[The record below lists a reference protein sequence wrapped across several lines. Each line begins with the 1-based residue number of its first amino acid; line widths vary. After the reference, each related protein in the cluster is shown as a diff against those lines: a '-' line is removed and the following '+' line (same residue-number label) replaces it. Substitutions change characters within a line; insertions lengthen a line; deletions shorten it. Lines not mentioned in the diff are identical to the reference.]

1 MLWISSYRDYLV
13 TRLPLRYYIPLSL
26 FLTNA
31 AFVLFPIQDVMMWCI
46 SIVFSFI
53 LVFQFRLWDD
63 LSDLSHDR
71 IEHPNRTL
79 SKSNN
84 ILSFYVLVF
93 LLFMSNLYM
102 LFWYN
107 SNLSKLLGYLGLCM
121 IFMAWYKWRPTN
133 TKYNLLNSIVVL
145 SKYPAIVWLIGNNI
159 ETNNNF
165 ILISSLLSVYF
176 IFLIYEITHDDK
188 FYKNKNY
195 ENMMLLISITLIL
208 LWIFMAL
215 WDYSHTPILNWLIWT
230 CVLFGTLLNAIFHI
244 RNSNQSHTNRK
255 SYGIFLIGFVA
266 YLGIAWKLNL

>member
-31 AFVLFPIQDVMMWCI
+31 AFIQFPNLDVMVWCI

-63 LSDLSHDR
+63 LSDLSLDR
-71 IEHPNRTL
+71 IDHPDRTL

-84 ILSFYVLVF
+84 IFSFYVLVF
-93 LLFMSNLYM
+93 VLSMSNLCM

-107 SNLSKLLGYLGLCM
+107 FDLSKLLGYLGLCL
-121 IFMAWYKWRPTN
+121 ILMAWYKWRPTS
-133 TKYNLLNSIVVL
+133 TKSNLLNSIVVL
-145 SKYPAIVWLIGNNI
+145 AKYPSIVWIVSYNVEISNNS
-159 ETNNNF
+159 
-165 ILISSLLSVYF
+165 ILIPSLLSVYF

-195 ENMMLLISITLIL
+195 KNIMLLMSISLVS

-215 WDYSHTPILNWLIWT
+215 WDYSHTSVLNWFIWI
-230 CVLFGTLLNAIFHI
+230 CVLLGTLLNAIFHI
-244 RNSNQSHTNRK
+244 RNTNQPHTNK
-255 SYGIFLIGFVA
+255 KPYGIFLIGFVA